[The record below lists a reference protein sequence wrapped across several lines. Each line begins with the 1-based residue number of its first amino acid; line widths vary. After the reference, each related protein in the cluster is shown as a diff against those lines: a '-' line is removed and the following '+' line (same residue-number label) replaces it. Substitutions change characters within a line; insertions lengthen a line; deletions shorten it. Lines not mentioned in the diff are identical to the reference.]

1 MGFFFGVF
9 VFRRLRE
16 RDGTNVVG
24 FLFFVVSFRRPGV
37 VDVGVTGGRDR
48 SIGTRRVTPGV
59 RSEAI
64 RFLIRT
70 DLAPGHLLLLVVVV
84 VDVDVDVAIV
94 RVSRRKGTARNG
106 KSKNYKQKQTKENNG
121 GGRRMTCSVLISVFF
136 CLFVFF
142 FGILFHVLH
151 SARNVRASALQI
163 RQEKPYYIADPEV
176 DSLVST
182 PFVFCFCCVSVLWWH
197 LVASVRSRP
206 PAMTAK
212 NPNENRSVKKRPSS
226 VPMMMRRR

>member
-1 MGFFFGVF
+1 MF

-142 FGILFHVLH
+142 WYSISCSPLRPERPCL
-151 SARNVRASALQI
+151 R
-163 RQEKPYYIADPEV
+163 PADPSRETLLHCRSRSGFTGEYPV
-176 DSLVST
+176 CVLFLLCFGSLVA
-182 PFVFCFCCVSVLWWH
+182 PCCVCSV
-197 LVASVRSRP
+197 
-206 PAMTAK
+206 TAAGDDSEK
-212 NPNENRSVKKRPSS
+212 SK
-226 VPMMMRRR
+226 

>member
-1 MGFFFGVF
+1 MQLLAEQVHEWPAPFVLSVPVLRSLSLSLCLSLRWIVDDGRIVGFALDLWGFFFGVF

-84 VDVDVDVAIV
+84 VDFDVDVAIV

-106 KSKNYKQKQTKENNG
+106 KSKNYKKQNKRKQ
-121 GGRRMTCSVLISVFF
+121 RRWKTNDVLSANLSVL
-136 CLFVFF
+136 LFVCFF
-142 FGILFHVLH
+142 
-151 SARNVRASALQI
+151 
-163 RQEKPYYIADPEV
+163 
-176 DSLVST
+176 LVFYFMFST
-182 PFVFCFCCVSVLWWH
+182 PPGTSV
-197 LVASVRSRP
+197 P
-206 PAMTAK
+206 P
-212 NPNENRSVKKRPSS
+212 PCRSVKRNPITLPIPKWIHW
-226 VPMMMRRR
+226 